1 MASLQTL
8 DQRALC
14 SQAIV
19 VAKVTAANP
28 VFTLY
33 GGNMEISGERNDD
46 GGIVGGKSGAKFADY
61 DEDLNN
67 ELEFQIFPTIFKP
80 ATTFQLT
87 AENAIIKS
95 CNFATQALS
104 DFSRRQLFHAIVLSY
119 IGDPDLKVTIDDV
132 EKTMT
137 NEITDAGGLQNTET
151 LYFQAM
157 TIGFIPRIEWKN
169 NDALSVKNRIV
180 SVRYISE
187 PVDE

>member
-14 SQAIV
+14 SQAIC
-19 VAKVTAANP
+19 VAKGTAANP

-33 GGNMEISGERNDD
+33 GGNTEISGATF
-46 GGIVGGKSGAKFADY
+46 SDY
-61 DEDLNN
+61 EEDTTN

-151 LYFQAM
+151 LYFPAM